1 MNFYMGNTIGEI
13 NKEDF
18 NAEVRD
24 DLIDFIY
31 KLKGQVAFDMS
42 KLYEINP
49 YDDVEIPKSD
59 LPQIVKICKYMLETS
74 LLKDYKEKAEGDQ
87 MLRNLLKVAQ
97 EAIARNIGL
106 VSIGD

>member
-59 LPQIVKICKYMLETS
+59 LPQIVRICKYILETS
-74 LLKDYKEKAEGDQ
+74 LLKDYKEEGGQ
-87 MLRNLLKVAQ
+87 MLRNLLKIAQ
-97 EAIARNIGL
+97 KAIARDIGL

>member
-59 LPQIVKICKYMLETS
+59 LPQIVRICKYILKTS
-74 LLKDYKEKAEGDQ
+74 LLKDYKEAEEGGQ
-87 MLRNLLKVAQ
+87 MLRNLLKIAQ
-97 EAIARNIGL
+97 KAIAIDIVL